1 MSLYHYP
8 RVPLVPRFEFDAAYV
23 ERLTSGDETTERHFT
38 EYFGDLLAIKLR
50 SRLRSPALIDDVK
63 QETFLRV
70 LTTLR
75 RKGGLVSAGGLG
87 AFVNT
92 TCNNVLFETYRA
104 ETRRR
109 QNVPEDETPLEAPT
123 ASVET
128 VMLDADEHALV
139 RRAIAELPA
148 KDRDLLRSL
157 FFEERDKNELCRTLG
172 VDRQY
177 LRVLLHRA
185 KGRFRTAFASLDTGA
200 VASGGR
206 GETSGRDDAP

>member
-1 MSLYHYP
+1 M
-8 RVPLVPRFEFDAAYV
+8 PLVPRFEFDAAYV
-23 ERLTSGDETTERHFT
+23 DRLTKGDDATERHFT
-38 EYFGDLLAIKLR
+38 SYFGDLLSIKLR
-50 SRLRSPALIDDVK
+50 SRLRSPALVEDAK

-104 ETRRR
+104 ETKRR
-109 QNVPEDETPLEAPT
+109 QNVPEDETPLEAPE
-123 ASVET
+123 ASVES
-128 VMLDADEHALV
+128 VLLDADEHRRV
-139 RRAIAELPA
+139 RQAIAELPA
-148 KDRDLLRSL
+148 KDRDLLRQL
-157 FFEERDKNELCRTLG
+157 FFDERNKDEICRNMG

-185 KGRFRTAFASLDTGA
+185 KGRFRDVFARLTPVGDAAGAARETA
-200 VASGGR
+200 
-206 GETSGRDDAP
+206 DDVGTP